1 MSYLN
6 SVVDRVYVIN
16 LDKDKERLRK
26 IGDEL
31 NTAGIAWERFSAV
44 LGKNVKSDPR
54 LTGFCNEFCTDGI
67 KGCALSHRTIWETAV
82 AHKYDSVMILEDDA
96 HVPPDLNEKLRDL
109 LAKIPNDW
117 DLLYLGCRFYCNDE
131 HFAPQVANRLMGTVP
146 EEHDGAIKKVKGSV
160 GAHATI
166 YRTKFLQKILEEPI
180 NTHIDLEMHHWVVKY
195 KAKAYGLYPE
205 IIPVGEEHTNS
216 NLSETFPPLFTTAAN
231 NIEIADNIPLGWSVS
246 ESFMK
251 LGWMN
256 VNALVLILA
265 LIGGFAPVWVLYG
278 VVAWLAIELVVSG
291 GDVKA
296 WGRLMLWLG
305 VGYGLR
311 KALVKKG
318 GSKK

>member
-16 LDKDKERLRK
+16 LDKDKERLQK
-26 IGDEL
+26 IGGEL
-31 NTAGIAWERFSAV
+31 DSAGISWERFSAV
-44 LGKNVKSDPR
+44 LGKNVVADQR

-67 KGCALSHRTIWETAV
+67 KGCALSHRTIWETAIS
-82 AHKYDSVMILEDDA
+82 HQYDSVMILEDDA
-96 HVPPDLNEKLRDL
+96 YVPPDLDEKMRDL

-131 HFAPQVANRLMGTVP
+131 HFAPQIANRLMGTVP
-146 EEHDGAIKKVKGSV
+146 EEHDGAIKKVKGSI

-166 YRTKFLQKILEEPI
+166 YRTKFLKKIVEEPI
-180 NTHIDLEMHHWVVKY
+180 QTHIDLEMHRWVVKH

-216 NLSETFPPLFTTAAN
+216 NLSETFPPLFTSLAN
-231 NIEIADNIPLGWSVS
+231 RINIADNIPLGWGVS
-246 ESFMK
+246 ESFAK
-251 LGWMN
+251 FGWMN
-256 VNALVLILA
+256 VNGLVIILILLGA
-265 LIGGFAPVWVLYG
+265 FAPLLFIYLII
-278 VVAWLAIELVVSG
+278 AWLLIELVISG

-305 VGYGLR
+305 AGYGIGRLAR
-311 KALVKKG
+311 KN
-318 GSKK
+318 